1 MVVDGPRTMIAF
13 MHLIRSLFHARSLA
27 HKVTP

>member
-1 MVVDGPRTMIAF
+1 MVVDRPSTMISFVHF
-13 MHLIRSLFHARSLA
+13 MRSLFHARSLA